1 MIGRLRGTYVGRL
14 GDAVIVDVAGV
25 GYEVAMTP
33 RAIAGLPGIGE
44 EIVLHTH
51 LYVREEVMAL
61 YGFET
66 ESARSLFRVLIGTSG
81 IGPKV
86 AMAMLASY
94 SPAELH
100 AAIATED
107 VNALSAVPG
116 IGKRTAQKVILELR
130 PKLAD
135 LDAES
140 VIGNGQTAGA
150 GAQVREALEHLGYSS
165 AEIRDVVGGLPGD
178 APVQEQLRQ
187 ALQTLGR
194 QQ

>member
-1 MIGRLRGTYVGRL
+1 MIGRLRGTYAGPV
-14 GDAVIVDVAGV
+14 GDAVVVDVGGV
-25 GYEVAMTP
+25 GYDVTMTP

-44 EIVLHTH
+44 EIVVHTH

-66 ESARSLFRVLIGTSG
+66 DGARNLFRVLIATSG

-107 VNALSAVPG
+107 VDALSAVPG

-140 VIGNGQTAGA
+140 VIGAMQPATAGV
-150 GAQVREALEHLGYSS
+150 QVREALESLGYSS
-165 AEIRDVVGGLPGD
+165 AEIREVVAGLPVD
-178 APVQEQLRQ
+178 APVQEQLRE

-194 QQ
+194 RQ